1 MALVDLPLIDLKLR
15 GFMNVDRIKNK
26 TASTTEY
33 FMYAINYL
41 MSYERSVIYFL
52 SWYVMPELKNRV
64 NAREGAWIDGFY
76 KTYVWDGNNETIEP
90 VSAILLLEVLET
102 LLMHK
107 YIQLDAGKYDYEIP
121 VLPAN
126 LTLKPNNFY
135 LKNFDARV
143 EAYVESYYRHE
154 TIRRGYTP
162 YIFMVSCNWNG
173 EYPTVLTAEILKYIR
188 GNMEGKERINESSS
202 RDSSVIHLEL

>member
-41 MSYERSVIYFL
+41 MSYEKSVIYFL

-64 NAREGAWIDGFY
+64 NAREGTWIDGFY

-90 VSAILLLEVLET
+90 VSAILLLEVLKT

-107 YIQLDAGKYDYEIP
+107 Y
-121 VLPAN
+121 
-126 LTLKPNNFY
+126 
-135 LKNFDARV
+135 
-143 EAYVESYYRHE
+143 
-154 TIRRGYTP
+154 
-162 YIFMVSCNWNG
+162 
-173 EYPTVLTAEILKYIR
+173 
-188 GNMEGKERINESSS
+188 
-202 RDSSVIHLEL
+202 